1 MIRHWRIVGKIQMS
15 WYQLTIDTEALPAP
29 GHRWSSRWPKR
40 SETCDQRLLIIW
52 GPTDPKWCK
61 EFEFCSQGREEN
73 WWWKKILT
81 GSDEY
86 CGNICIFASV
96 HTIAIDYMHPRN
108 RNINMVFVSVRSGQ
122 AAWNGNLAQKFALP
136 SWQVAIKDWVKS
148 EIGSCSTYM
157 YSWESSGGVEGLCNH
172 FSGLISQRHRSS
184 GLMIVNS
191 STFHG
196 GRQKHEGRT
205 RTCPPTCSDSC
216 MDR

>member
-108 RNINMVFVSVRSGQ
+108 RNMNMVFVSVRSGQ

-136 SWQVAIKDWVKS
+136 SWQVAIQRLGEKWNRILQYLYVLLGIK
-148 EIGSCSTYM
+148 
-157 YSWESSGGVEGLCNH
+157 WRSGGVVQPLFRTNKSTAPIFGFDDREFVN
-172 FSGLISQRHRSS
+172 ISWW
-184 GLMIVNS
+184 
-191 STFHG
+191 STEARG
-196 GRQKHEGRT
+196 
-205 RTCPPTCSDSC
+205 
-216 MDR
+216 